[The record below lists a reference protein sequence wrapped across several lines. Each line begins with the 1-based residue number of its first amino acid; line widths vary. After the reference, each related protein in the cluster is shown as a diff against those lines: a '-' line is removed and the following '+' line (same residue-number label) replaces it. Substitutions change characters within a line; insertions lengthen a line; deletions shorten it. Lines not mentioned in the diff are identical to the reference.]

1 MKTVKKISIYLGIAL
16 GVLLISFVLSVVL
29 FKEKILQKF
38 VTEANKSLNTP
49 VKIGK
54 MDVSAFDA
62 FPQLSIV
69 LTDVY
74 VEDSHPGEYP
84 LLTAKSISFQLSPLA
99 VWQGDYTIKGIKISD
114 SETNLKINAKGQSNF
129 NILKENPD
137 AKKQGSGTLKF
148 ALKDVDLK
156 NTKVRYLDIKARQ
169 DLVFESRELK
179 ASIESEKQLYSIE
192 AIGQLTSV
200 LTIRNKTYLAGKSF
214 TVDSHLAYDDEQRS
228 FIIKPSS
235 LKLKDAEFTVEGS
248 YQWKT
253 KNYIDIKMDGEN
265 TDLQTL
271 LSLFPESVVEDF
283 AKYRSDGEMYFS
295 SELKGEISKTKNP
308 SLSVNFG
315 FNNATIFHPDYQSR
329 ITNAAMEGSF
339 ASSDVVDLSKAV
351 LILKNIKGELNGEPF
366 TANFNV
372 HDFEAPEVQGDF
384 KGRVEANAVL
394 GFYPIKDI
402 QDISGALDANIS
414 FEGKIEL
421 LKKKATAQRFSTRGA
436 VDLLNINLTYGADR
450 VPLKNLN
457 GNLQFNNNDLALS
470 NVNGKLGK
478 SDFVLNGFFKNII
491 TFILFENQPIGIEAD
506 LKSDYLS
513 VDELFVIGFGKPS
526 EGENQR
532 YEFNIS
538 PNINLNF
545 NCDVRALRYKR
556 FHAEFLKGDLL
567 VKNQMAVSRNI
578 SFQSMGGNAIFSG
591 IVDAKNNKAID
602 VVSTFKLD
610 GIHVDSVFYVF
621 ENFDQNFIEDKHL
634 KGRAFA
640 DVSLEMVLNQNLNL
654 FQETLIGD
662 ISATIKNGELNNFE
676 PLKKLKKFLDDES
689 LDRLRFADLKNDIHI
704 EKKTV
709 YIPQMEIRS
718 NVTSLKISGTHTFDQ
733 HIDYHIVTPL
743 RKRKAN
749 DPESLEAIEETS
761 GQTNLLLKIT
771 GTTDNYKVSYDTK
784 AVRKKIVND
793 LKNEAKELKDAFK
806 NKGTQKKKE
815 VELEKDDYFDWDDP
829 EQHDR
834 Q

>member
-1 MKTVKKISIYLGIAL
+1 LKTVKKILLYVAITV
-16 GVLLISFVLSVVL
+16 GVLLISFVLSVFL
-29 FKEKILQKF
+29 FKEKILRQF
-38 VTEANKSLNTP
+38 IAEANKSLNTP

-54 MDVSAFDA
+54 MDVSAFEA

-84 LLTAKSISFQLSPLA
+84 LLTAKIISFQLSPIE
-99 VWQGDYTIKGIKISD
+99 VWQGNYTIKGIQISN
-114 SETNLKINAKGQSNF
+114 SETNLKINASGQSNF
-129 NILKENPD
+129 NILKEDPE
-137 AKKQGSGTLKF
+137 KKDRPAGKLKF
-148 ALKDVDLK
+148 ALKDVGLK

-169 DLVFESRELK
+169 DLVFESRQLK
-179 ASIESEKQLYSIE
+179 ASIESDNHLYAIE
-192 AIGQLTSV
+192 AAGELKSV
-200 LTIRNKTYLAGKSF
+200 LSINGKSYLAGKSF
-214 TVDSHLAYDDEQRS
+214 NIDSHLAYDDEKRS
-228 FIIKPSS
+228 FTINPSS
-235 LKLKDAEFTVEGS
+235 LKLKDAAFTVEGN

-253 KNYIDIKMDGEN
+253 KNYIDLKMDGEN

-271 LSLFPESVVEDF
+271 LSLFPETLIKDL
-283 AKYRSDGEMYFS
+283 AKYKSDGETYFTS
-295 SELKGEISKTKNP
+295 ALKGEISKTKNP
-308 SLSVNFG
+308 SLSITFG
-315 FNNATIFHPDYQSR
+315 FNNATIFHPDYRSK
-329 ITNAAMEGSF
+329 ITNAVLEGSF
-339 ASSDVVDLSKAV
+339 ASSNVTDLSAAV
-351 LILKNIKGELNGEPF
+351 LILKNIKGEFNGEPF

-384 KGRVEANAVL
+384 KGKIEANALL

-402 QDISGALDANIS
+402 RDISGTINADIS

-421 LKKKATAQRFSTRGA
+421 LKKKATAQRFSTQGT
-436 VDLLNINLTYGADR
+436 VDLLDINLTYGSDH
-450 VPLKNLN
+450 VPLANLN

-470 NVNGKLGK
+470 NVSGKLGK

-506 LKSDYLS
+506 LKSNYLS
-513 VDELFVIGFGKPS
+513 VDELFAIGFGKPS
-526 EGENQR
+526 EGERQQ

-545 NCDVRALRYKR
+545 NCDVTALQYKR

-578 SFQSMGGNAIFSG
+578 SFRSMGGNATFSG
-591 IVDAKNNKAID
+591 IVDAKNKKAID

-610 GIHVDSVFYVF
+610 GIHIDSVFYVF

-640 DVSLEMVLNQNLNL
+640 DVTLEMTLNQNLNL
-654 FQETLIGD
+654 FQETLVGD

-676 PLKKLKKFLDDES
+676 PLKKLRKFLDDES

-704 EKKTV
+704 ENKTV

-749 DPESLEAIEETS
+749 DPELLEAIEETS

-784 AVRKKIVND
+784 AVRKKIVSD
-793 LKNEAKELKDAFK
+793 LKNEAKELKEAFQ
-806 NKGTQKKKE
+806 NKGTKKKKE
-815 VELEKDDYFDWDDP
+815 VELEKDDYFDWDIP
-829 EQHDR
+829 Q
-834 Q
+834 QP

>member
-1 MKTVKKISIYLGIAL
+1 MKTVKKILLYVAITL
-16 GVLLISFVLSVVL
+16 GVLLISFVLSVFL
-29 FKEKILQKF
+29 FKEKILRQF
-38 VTEANKSLNTP
+38 ITEANKSLNTP

-84 LLTAKSISFQLSPLA
+84 LLTAKTISFQLSPFA
-99 VWQGDYTIKGIKISD
+99 VWQGNYTIKGIQISE
-114 SETNLKINAKGQSNF
+114 SETNLKINAKGQGNF
-129 NILKENPD
+129 NILKENPE
-137 AKKQGSGTLKF
+137 KKTQSAGALKF
-148 ALKDVDLK
+148 ALKDVGLK
-156 NTKVRYLDIKARQ
+156 NTKVRYFDIKASQ
-169 DLVFESRELK
+169 DLLFESKELT
-179 ASIESEKQLYSIE
+179 ASIESDDNVYSIE
-192 AIGQLTSV
+192 AKGELKSALKIHG
-200 LTIRNKTYLAGKSF
+200 KEYLGGKSF
-214 TVDSHLAYDDEQRS
+214 NIDSDLAYDDEQRS

-235 LKLKDAEFTVEGS
+235 LKLKDAAFTVEGS

-271 LSLFPESVVEDF
+271 LSLFPESLVENF
-283 AKYRSDGEMYFS
+283 AKYKSDGETYFTS
-295 SELKGEISKTKNP
+295 ALKGEISKKNNP
-308 SLSVNFG
+308 SLSVTFG
-315 FNNATIFHPDYQSR
+315 FNNATIFHPDYQSK
-329 ITNAAMEGSF
+329 ITNATMEGSF
-339 ASSDVVDLSKAV
+339 ASSDITDLTAAV

-366 TANFNV
+366 TGNFNV
-372 HDFEAPEVQGDF
+372 HDFEAPEVQGNF
-384 KGRVEANAVL
+384 KGKIEANAVL

-402 QDISGALDANIS
+402 QDISGSIDADIS

-421 LKKKATAQRFSTRGA
+421 LKKKATAQRFSTQGT
-436 VDLLNINLTYGADR
+436 VDLLNINLSYGSDR
-450 VPLKNLN
+450 VPLANLN

-470 NVNGKLGK
+470 NVSGKLGK

-506 LKSDYLS
+506 LKSQYLS
-513 VDELFVIGFGKPS
+513 VDELFAIGFGKPS
-526 EGENQR
+526 EGKNQK

-545 NCDVRALRYKR
+545 NCDVRALQYKR

-578 SFQSMGGNAIFSG
+578 SFQSMGGNATFSG

-621 ENFDQNFIEDKHL
+621 ENFEQSFIEDKHL

-640 DVSLEMVLNQNLNL
+640 DVTLEMTLNQNLNL
-654 FQETLIGD
+654 FQETLVGD

-676 PLKKLKKFLDDES
+676 PLKKLRKFLDDES

-704 EKKTV
+704 ENKTV

-749 DPESLEAIEETS
+749 DPELLEAIEETS

-771 GTTDNYKVSYDTK
+771 GTTDDYKVSYDTK
-784 AVRKKIVND
+784 AVRKKIVSD
-793 LKNEAKELKDAFK
+793 LKNEAKELKEAFQ
-806 NKGTQKKKE
+806 NKGTKKKKE
-815 VELEKDDYFDWDDP
+815 VELEKDDYFDWDNP
-829 EQHDR
+829 SQ
-834 Q
+834 QP

>member
-1 MKTVKKISIYLGIAL
+1 LKTVKKILLYVAITV
-16 GVLLISFVLSVVL
+16 GVLLISFVLSVFL
-29 FKEKILQKF
+29 FKEKILRQF
-38 VTEANKSLNTP
+38 IAEANKSLNTP

-54 MDVSAFDA
+54 MNVSAFEA

-84 LLTAKSISFQLSPLA
+84 LLTAKIISFQLSPIE
-99 VWQGDYTIKGIKISD
+99 VWQGNYTIKGIQISD
-114 SETNLKINAKGQSNF
+114 SETNLKINASGQSNF
-129 NILKENPD
+129 NILKEDPE
-137 AKKQGSGTLKF
+137 KKDRPAGKLKF
-148 ALKDVDLK
+148 ALKDVGLK

-169 DLVFESRELK
+169 DLVFESRQLK
-179 ASIESEKQLYSIE
+179 ASIESDNHLYAIE
-192 AIGQLTSV
+192 AAGELKSV
-200 LTIRNKTYLAGKSF
+200 LSINGKSYLAGKSF
-214 TVDSHLAYDDEQRS
+214 NIDSHLAYDDEKRS
-228 FIIKPSS
+228 FTINPSS
-235 LKLKDAEFTVEGS
+235 LKLKDAAFTVEGN

-253 KNYIDIKMDGEN
+253 KNYIDLKMDGEN

-271 LSLFPESVVEDF
+271 LSLFPETLIKDL
-283 AKYRSDGEMYFS
+283 AKYKSDGETYFTS
-295 SELKGEISKTKNP
+295 ALKGEISKTKNP
-308 SLSVNFG
+308 SLSITFG
-315 FNNATIFHPDYQSR
+315 FNNATIFHPDYRSK
-329 ITNAAMEGSF
+329 ITNAVLEGSF
-339 ASSDVVDLSKAV
+339 ASSNVTDLSAAV
-351 LILKNIKGELNGEPF
+351 LILKNIKGEFNGEPF

-384 KGRVEANAVL
+384 KGKIEANALL

-402 QDISGALDANIS
+402 RDISGAINADIS

-421 LKKKATAQRFSTRGA
+421 LKKKATAQRFSTQGT
-436 VDLLNINLTYGADR
+436 VDLLDINLTYGSDH
-450 VPLKNLN
+450 VPLAKLN

-470 NVNGKLGK
+470 NVSGKLGK

-506 LKSDYLS
+506 LKSNYLS
-513 VDELFVIGFGKPS
+513 VDELLAIGFGKPS
-526 EGENQR
+526 EGERQQ

-545 NCDVRALRYKR
+545 NCDVTALQYKR

-578 SFQSMGGNAIFSG
+578 SFRSMGGNATFSG
-591 IVDAKNNKAID
+591 IVDAKNKKAID

-610 GIHVDSVFYVF
+610 GIHIDSVFYVF

-640 DVSLEMVLNQNLNL
+640 DVTLEMTLNQNLNL
-654 FQETLIGD
+654 FQKTLVGD

-676 PLKKLKKFLDDES
+676 PLKKLRKFLDDES

-704 EKKTV
+704 ENKTV

-749 DPESLEAIEETS
+749 DPELLEAIEETS

-784 AVRKKIVND
+784 AVRKKIVSD
-793 LKNEAKELKDAFK
+793 LKNEAKELKEAFQ
-806 NKGTQKKKE
+806 NKGTKKKKE
-815 VELEKDDYFDWDDP
+815 VELEKDDYFDWDIP
-829 EQHDR
+829 Q
-834 Q
+834 QP

>member
-1 MKTVKKISIYLGIAL
+1 LKTVKKILLYVAITV
-16 GVLLISFVLSVVL
+16 GVLLISFVLSVFL
-29 FKEKILQKF
+29 FKEKILRQF
-38 VTEANKSLNTP
+38 IAEANKSLNTP

-54 MDVSAFDA
+54 MDVSAFEA

-84 LLTAKSISFQLSPLA
+84 LLTAKIISFQLSPIE
-99 VWQGDYTIKGIKISD
+99 VWQGNYTIKGIQISD
-114 SETNLKINAKGQSNF
+114 SETNLKINASGQSNF
-129 NILKENPD
+129 NILKEDPE
-137 AKKQGSGTLKF
+137 KKDRPAGKLKF
-148 ALKDVDLK
+148 ALKDVGLK

-169 DLVFESRELK
+169 DLVFESRQLK
-179 ASIESEKQLYSIE
+179 ASIESDNHLYAIE
-192 AIGQLTSV
+192 AAGELKSV
-200 LTIRNKTYLAGKSF
+200 LSINGKSYLAGKSF
-214 TVDSHLAYDDEQRS
+214 NIDSHLAYDDEKRS
-228 FIIKPSS
+228 FTINPSS
-235 LKLKDAEFTVEGS
+235 LKLKDAAFTVEGN

-253 KNYIDIKMDGEN
+253 KNYIDLKMDGEN

-271 LSLFPESVVEDF
+271 LSLFPETLIKDL
-283 AKYRSDGEMYFS
+283 AKYKSDGETYFTS
-295 SELKGEISKTKNP
+295 ALKGEISKTKNP
-308 SLSVNFG
+308 SLSITFG
-315 FNNATIFHPDYQSR
+315 FNNATIFHPDYRSK
-329 ITNAAMEGSF
+329 ITNAVLEGSF
-339 ASSDVVDLSKAV
+339 ASSNVTDLSAAV
-351 LILKNIKGELNGEPF
+351 LILKNIKGEFNGEPF

-384 KGRVEANAVL
+384 KGKIEANALL

-402 QDISGALDANIS
+402 RDISGTINADIS

-421 LKKKATAQRFSTRGA
+421 LKKKATAQRFSTQGT
-436 VDLLNINLTYGADR
+436 VDLLDINLTYGSDH
-450 VPLKNLN
+450 VPLAKLN

-470 NVNGKLGK
+470 NVSGKLGK

-506 LKSDYLS
+506 LKSNYLS
-513 VDELFVIGFGKPS
+513 VDELLAIGFGKPS
-526 EGENQR
+526 EGERQQ

-538 PNINLNF
+538 QNINLNF
-545 NCDVRALRYKR
+545 NCDVTALQYKR

-578 SFQSMGGNAIFSG
+578 SFRSMGGNATFSG
-591 IVDAKNNKAID
+591 IVDAKNKKAID

-610 GIHVDSVFYVF
+610 GIHIDSVFYVF

-640 DVSLEMVLNQNLNL
+640 DVTLEMTLNQNLNL
-654 FQETLIGD
+654 FQETLVGD

-676 PLKKLKKFLDDES
+676 PLKKLRKFLDDES

-704 EKKTV
+704 ENKTV

-749 DPESLEAIEETS
+749 DPELLEAIEETS

-784 AVRKKIVND
+784 AVRKKIVSD
-793 LKNEAKELKDAFK
+793 LKNEAKELKEAFQ
-806 NKGTQKKKE
+806 NKGTKKKKE
-815 VELEKDDYFDWDDP
+815 VELEKDDYFDWDIP
-829 EQHDR
+829 Q
-834 Q
+834 QP

>member
-1 MKTVKKISIYLGIAL
+1 
-16 GVLLISFVLSVVL
+16 
-29 FKEKILQKF
+29 
-38 VTEANKSLNTP
+38 
-49 VKIGK
+49 
-54 MDVSAFDA
+54 
-62 FPQLSIV
+62 
-69 LTDVY
+69 
-74 VEDSHPGEYP
+74 
-84 LLTAKSISFQLSPLA
+84 
-99 VWQGDYTIKGIKISD
+99 
-114 SETNLKINAKGQSNF
+114 
-129 NILKENPD
+129 
-137 AKKQGSGTLKF
+137 LKF
-148 ALKDVDLK
+148 ALKDVGLK
-156 NTKVRYLDIKARQ
+156 NTKVRYHDIKARQ

-179 ASIESEKQLYSIE
+179 ASIESENHLYTIE
-192 AIGQLTSV
+192 AIGDLKSV
-200 LTIRNKTYLAGKSF
+200 LSINGKSYLAGKSF
-214 TVDSHLAYDDEQRS
+214 NIDSHLAYDDEKRS
-228 FIIKPSS
+228 FIINPSS

-253 KNYIDIKMDGEN
+253 KNYIDLKMDGEN

-271 LSLFPESVVEDF
+271 LSLFPESLIKGL
-283 AKYRSDGEMYFS
+283 AKYKSDGETYFTS
-295 SELKGEISKTKNP
+295 ALKGEISKTKNP
-308 SLSVNFG
+308 SLSITFG
-315 FNNATIFHPDYQSR
+315 FNNATIFHPDYQSK
-329 ITNAAMEGSF
+329 ITNAVLEGSF
-339 ASSDVVDLSKAV
+339 ASSNVTDLSAAV
-351 LILKNIKGELNGEPF
+351 LILKNIKGEFNGEPF

-384 KGRVEANAVL
+384 KGRIEANAVL
-394 GFYPIKDI
+394 GFYPVKDI
-402 QDISGALDANIS
+402 QNISGAINADIS

-421 LKKKATAQRFSTRGA
+421 LKKKATAQRFSTQGT
-436 VDLLNINLTYGADR
+436 VDLLDINFSYGSDH
-450 VPLKNLN
+450 VPLANLK

-470 NVNGKLGK
+470 NVSGKLGK

-491 TFILFENQPIGIEAD
+491 TFVLFENQPIGIEAD
-506 LKSDYLS
+506 LKSGYLS
-513 VDELFVIGFGKPS
+513 VDELFAIGFGKPS
-526 EGENQR
+526 EGERQL

-545 NCDVRALRYKR
+545 NCDVKALQYKR

-578 SFQSMGGNAIFSG
+578 SFQSMGGNATFSG

-610 GIHVDSVFYVF
+610 GIHIDSVFYVF

-640 DVSLEMVLNQNLNL
+640 DVTLEMTLSQNLNL

-662 ISATIKNGELNNFE
+662 ISATIRNGELNNFE
-676 PLKKLKKFLDDES
+676 PLKKLRKFLDDES

-704 EKKTV
+704 ENKTV

-749 DPESLEAIEETS
+749 DPELLEAIEETP

-784 AVRKKIVND
+784 AVRKKIVSD
-793 LKNEAKELKDAFK
+793 LKNEAKELKEAFQ
-806 NKGTQKKKE
+806 NKGTKKKKE
-815 VELEKDDYFDWDDP
+815 VELQKDDYFDWDIP
-829 EQHDR
+829 Q
-834 Q
+834 QP

>member
-1 MKTVKKISIYLGIAL
+1 LKTVKKILLYVAITV
-16 GVLLISFVLSVVL
+16 GVLLISFVLSVFL
-29 FKEKILQKF
+29 FKEKILRQF
-38 VTEANKSLNTP
+38 IAEANKSLNTP

-54 MDVSAFDA
+54 MDVSAFEA

-84 LLTAKSISFQLSPLA
+84 LLTAKIISFQLSPIE
-99 VWQGDYTIKGIKISD
+99 VWQGNYTIKGIQISD
-114 SETNLKINAKGQSNF
+114 SETNLKINASGQSNF
-129 NILKENPD
+129 NILKEDPE
-137 AKKQGSGTLKF
+137 KKDRPAGKLKF
-148 ALKDVDLK
+148 ALKDVGLK

-169 DLVFESRELK
+169 DLVFESRQLK
-179 ASIESEKQLYSIE
+179 ASIESDNHLYAIE
-192 AIGQLTSV
+192 AAGELKSV
-200 LTIRNKTYLAGKSF
+200 LSINGKSYLAGKSF
-214 TVDSHLAYDDEQRS
+214 NIDSHLAYDDEKRS
-228 FIIKPSS
+228 FTINPSS
-235 LKLKDAEFTVEGS
+235 LKLKDAAFTVEGN

-253 KNYIDIKMDGEN
+253 KNYIDLKMDGEN

-271 LSLFPESVVEDF
+271 LSLFPETLIKDL
-283 AKYRSDGEMYFS
+283 AKYKSDGETYFTS
-295 SELKGEISKTKNP
+295 ALKGEISKTKNP
-308 SLSVNFG
+308 SLSITFG
-315 FNNATIFHPDYQSR
+315 FNNATIFHPDYRSK
-329 ITNAAMEGSF
+329 ITNAVLEGSF
-339 ASSDVVDLSKAV
+339 ASSNVTDLSAAV
-351 LILKNIKGELNGEPF
+351 LILKNIKGEFNGEPF

-384 KGRVEANAVL
+384 KGKIEANALL

-402 QDISGALDANIS
+402 RDISGTINADIS

-421 LKKKATAQRFSTRGA
+421 LKKKATAQRFSTQGT
-436 VDLLNINLTYGADR
+436 VDLLDISLTYGSDH
-450 VPLKNLN
+450 VPLAKLN

-470 NVNGKLGK
+470 NVSGKLGK

-506 LKSDYLS
+506 LKSNYLS
-513 VDELFVIGFGKPS
+513 VDELLAIGFGKPS
-526 EGENQR
+526 EGERQQ

-545 NCDVRALRYKR
+545 NCDVTALQYKR

-578 SFQSMGGNAIFSG
+578 SFRSMGGNATFSG
-591 IVDAKNNKAID
+591 IVDAKNKKAID

-610 GIHVDSVFYVF
+610 GIHIDSVFYVF

-640 DVSLEMVLNQNLNL
+640 DVTLEMTLNQNLNL
-654 FQETLIGD
+654 FQETLVGD

-676 PLKKLKKFLDDES
+676 PLKKLRKFLDDES

-704 EKKTV
+704 ENKTV

-749 DPESLEAIEETS
+749 DPELLEAIEETS

-784 AVRKKIVND
+784 AVRKKIVSD
-793 LKNEAKELKDAFK
+793 LKNEAKELKEAFQ
-806 NKGTQKKKE
+806 NKGTKKKKE
-815 VELEKDDYFDWDDP
+815 VELEKDDYFDWDIP
-829 EQHDR
+829 Q
-834 Q
+834 QP